1 MRLFGSSVCASRI
14 RIHRVLRV
22 TALAAIASA
31 SGRNFVFLV
40 DNGKI
45 VNDSASH
52 DSPLYCDRK
61 VHLTG
66 GEGRRGTSRSGS
78 GIARIKFVWR
88 VIRGP
93 PRRVV
98 ARDLKPITYTNGG
111 GVGTMP

>member
-66 GEGRRGTSRSGS
+66 GERRRGTSRSRS
-78 GIARIKFVWR
+78 GIARINFVWGG
-88 VIRGP
+88 IGGALS
-93 PRRVV
+93 RRV
-98 ARDLKPITYTNGG
+98 ARG
-111 GVGTMP
+111 